1 MIFHILSTT
10 GCKNWLT
17 PQNDRK
23 NGFTKDVPRYVYTST
38 GKATKM
44 QFFFFFFG
52 PYMIKFQK
60 FPYHENFIS
69 Y

>member
-23 NGFTKDVPRYVYTST
+23 NGFTMDVPRYVHTST
-38 GKATKM
+38 GKAPKM
-44 QFFFFFFG
+44 QFFFFFSG
-52 PYMIKFQK
+52 LI
-60 FPYHENFIS
+60 
-69 Y
+69 

>member
-23 NGFTKDVPRYVYTST
+23 NGFTMDVPRYVHTST
-38 GKATKM
+38 GKAPKM
-44 QFFFFFFG
+44 QFFFFFG
-52 PYMIKFQK
+52 PYMIEFQK